1 MYKIYFIIFFLISLK
16 GFSQTK
22 NPEIRTNSFLFSF
35 KDKSYLIS
43 GDSIYSSS
51 RTHEWNGTKHH
62 LEINNYVFFEN
73 NYDGYLM
80 HNSGGIIYQFD
91 GIKFDR
97 IDDSY
102 IFNSQYESFPF
113 LYDNNIYNFGGYGLF
128 TYKNIFTYFNLSKK
142 ETEIESIKTPLS
154 KHPVGRKKMFSQ
166 LEGNELFIGPGLGYN
181 PDIENSYKKS
191 KFIEDYWKFDLI
203 EKEWF
208 KLGDGTPYFKNKTY
222 HLVYHFKNKTLALTE
237 YNIFEIDIK
246 NNNITFYKNSNLD
259 FIKSI
264 KKDRGRYLI
273 TYNKSKKG
281 FYAILDKGNAK
292 DKLTFIT
299 TNALLGIPNIKEKL
313 YKKDDNSILLF
324 GTGGS
329 ILLIIFVF
337 VFLKKTNIQKIKLK
351 RKKIREQLTNEEEQ
365 LLFIIEECY
374 PNYIKFPDLMD
385 VFDSHLSYENKKKK
399 LRTALYQIEVKIGKT
414 LKMKSKIFIERK
426 NKEDLRIKEIKIK

>member
-1 MYKIYFIIFFLISLK
+1 M
-16 GFSQTK
+16 
-22 NPEIRTNSFLFSF
+22 
-35 KDKSYLIS
+35 
-43 GDSIYSSS
+43 
-51 RTHEWNGTKHH
+51 
-62 LEINNYVFFEN
+62 
-73 NYDGYLM
+73 
-80 HNSGGIIYQFD
+80 
-91 GIKFDR
+91 
-97 IDDSY
+97 
-102 IFNSQYESFPF
+102 
-113 LYDNNIYNFGGYGLF
+113 YDNNIYNFGGYGLF

-181 PDIENSYKKS
+181 PDIENGYKKS
-191 KFIEDYWKFDLI
+191 QFIEDYWKFDLI

-313 YKKDDNSILLF
+313 YNESKKIILLF
-324 GTGGS
+324 GTGSS

>member
-1 MYKIYFIIFFLISLK
+1 
-16 GFSQTK
+16 
-22 NPEIRTNSFLFSF
+22 
-35 KDKSYLIS
+35 
-43 GDSIYSSS
+43 
-51 RTHEWNGTKHH
+51 
-62 LEINNYVFFEN
+62 
-73 NYDGYLM
+73 
-80 HNSGGIIYQFD
+80 
-91 GIKFDR
+91 
-97 IDDSY
+97 
-102 IFNSQYESFPF
+102 
-113 LYDNNIYNFGGYGLF
+113 
-128 TYKNIFTYFNLSKK
+128 
-142 ETEIESIKTPLS
+142 
-154 KHPVGRKKMFSQ
+154 
-166 LEGNELFIGPGLGYN
+166 
-181 PDIENSYKKS
+181 
-191 KFIEDYWKFDLI
+191 
-203 EKEWF
+203 
-208 KLGDGTPYFKNKTY
+208 
-222 HLVYHFKNKTLALTE
+222 LALTE